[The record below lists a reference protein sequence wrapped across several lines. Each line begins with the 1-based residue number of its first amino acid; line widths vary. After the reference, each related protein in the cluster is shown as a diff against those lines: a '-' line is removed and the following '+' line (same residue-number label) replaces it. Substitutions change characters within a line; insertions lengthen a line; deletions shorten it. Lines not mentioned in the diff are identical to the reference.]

1 MFLFLAVIRMDGC
14 PTFKWTRSTELTLPL
29 IIYCCSYRCV
39 FFVQFLRPYGAEG
52 VWPQHVHDDLLKRT
66 TPERRLKSHPL
77 CTPDPWASRWR
88 PLPLLADHGVSQAF
102 LHTSGRVEGKK
113 GPSDHLPPVSATMGS
128 VLPECAEGRLAF
140 VPIRPGGGAAKALCP
155 V

>member
-1 MFLFLAVIRMDGC
+1 MC
-14 PTFKWTRSTELTLPL
+14 
-29 IIYCCSYRCV
+29 
-39 FFVQFLRPYGAEG
+39 FFSNSFAPMVQGG
-52 VWPQHVHDDLLKRT
+52 TWPQHVHDDLLKHTPHAPSSDVSKAILFVPLTPGPADGDPSPCWPT
-66 TPERRLKSHPL
+66 TGCRKHSF
-77 CTPDPWASRWR
+77 TQVAVWR
-88 PLPLLADHGVSQAF
+88 
-102 LHTSGRVEGKK
+102 GKK